1 MSHRHSHSRP
11 GRGATPPLA
20 LFPLAAALIGLWG
33 CTPTVK
39 IQPPDKPIE
48 INMNVRIQQEVRVT
62 VARDLEEAFQAN
74 PALFGVPPEIN
85 APPAAERATTF
96 EALRPPE
103 ELAPEIGRF
112 ERPFT
117 EQDLYD
123 ESDSQGEPIGG
134 IGRSPGRAVPRG
146 AGMDLGRDDYLDE
159 PGLEGPPPRRPLAP
173 DSDLDRFDLD
183 DEPL

>member
-1 MSHRHSHSRP
+1 MSHRHSHFRP
-11 GRGATPPLA
+11 RRGATLPLA
-20 LFPLAAALIGLWG
+20 LFPLAAALTALWG

-39 IQPPDKPIE
+39 VEPPDEPIE

-112 ERPFT
+112 QRPFT
-117 EQDLYD
+117 ERDLYGED
-123 ESDSQGEPIGG
+123 NGQGESLGG
-134 IGRSPGRAVPRG
+134 MGGYPRRAMPRDSSG
-146 AGMDLGRDDYLDE
+146 GLERDDYLGED
-159 PGLEGPPPRRPLAP
+159 GLEGPAPRRSLTP
-173 DSDLDRFDLD
+173 DSDLDRLDLD

>member
-11 GRGATPPLA
+11 RRGATPPLA
-20 LFPLAAALIGLWG
+20 LLPLTALAALWG

-39 IQPPDKPIE
+39 VEPPDEPIE
-48 INMNVRIQQEVRVT
+48 INMNVRIEHEVRVT
-62 VARDLEEAFQAN
+62 VAQDLEEVFQAN

-85 APPAAERATTF
+85 APPEAERPATF

-117 EQDLYD
+117 ERDLY
-123 ESDSQGEPIGG
+123 GED
-134 IGRSPGRAVPRG
+134 PGPSG
-146 AGMDLGRDDYLDE
+146 AGRGLGAYPERAMPQDGGGAVGSEDDLMDEYFSDDRTDEVGREDLGTPAR
-159 PGLEGPPPRRPLAP
+159 
-173 DSDLDRFDLD
+173 
-183 DEPL
+183 